1 MADSDMMGDG
11 SPWAQPPIEPMSYT
25 SRMDGKVVKVSVPF
39 TPERKDIFLDWFRKT
54 GLIALSA
61 QAAGVSTAAIAD
73 HRKKDPLFDELCQEA
88 KEQHTD
94 TLVQEAQRRA
104 YAGVTKPII
113 GGKFKDE
120 VITTVQ
126 EYSDRLM
133 ELLLKANREEFR
145 GKDAATG
152 AGSGGVLIIPG
163 GPESIDDWEAQQGE
177 AARGQTGKPEGAR

>member
-1 MADSDMMGDG
+1 MAESDWLPDA
-11 SPWAQPPIEPMSYT
+11 WAQPPVESSMYT
-25 SRMDGKVVKVSVPF
+25 TRSDGRTVKVPVEF
-39 TPERKDIFLDWFRKT
+39 TPERKDTFLEWYRKT
-54 GLIALSA
+54 GQLALSA
-61 QAAGVSTAAIAD
+61 QAAGVVSGTVSD
-73 HRKKDPLFDELCQEA
+73 HRKKDPLFDELCREA

-94 TLVQEAQRRA
+94 SLVLEAQRRA
-104 YAGVTKPII
+104 YAGVSKPII

-120 VITTVQ
+120 VITHVQ

-177 AARGQTGKPEGAR
+177 AARGQTGKPSEEKQ

>member
-1 MADSDMMGDG
+1 MADDFN
-11 SPWAQPPIEPMSYT
+11 PWAQPPIENLQYT
-25 SRMDGKVVKVSVPF
+25 TRRDGVVVKSPVEF
-39 TPERKDIFLDWFRKT
+39 TPERKDVFLEWYRRT
-54 GLIALSA
+54 GLMALSG
-61 QAAGVSTAAIAD
+61 QAAGVALSTVKD
-73 HRKKDPLFDELCQEA
+73 HIKKDPLFAELAHEA

-104 YAGVTKPII
+104 YAGVSKPII

-120 VITTVQ
+120 VITHVQ

-152 AGSGGVLIIPG
+152 SEAGGVMVIPS
-163 GPESIDDWEAQQGE
+163 GPESIDDWEASQGE
-177 AARGQTGKPEGAR
+177 AARGQTGKPEGGGK